1 MTTGKPQTVNTLAYF
16 ETESNLI
23 RTLLEEQSAF
33 IDTGSISALSFFN
46 GEYVD
51 FSTSQSY
58 LTRSS
63 PVYGSVAATRYRT
76 VAGSLRNT
84 DNSATLILIQTIVDP
99 DAEGIVPFIL
109 RVRSTLKRS
118 SILNYDSS
126 VTLSAYLNGGYCST
140 YDIQVRL
147 LHQLYFVV
155 SFALRYILIRS
166 CYCDLFFCLYRV
178 AGDYVRAI
186 SCDDRIHNSNRIS
199 DHRRELRQHSPT
211 SPLDSYCGDQSLL
224 DIRISGK
231 TKIFTDR
238 MLGVCER
245 VCVCACDRCRDI
257 CRNTNHSKLNDF
269 IRVDLI

>member
-16 ETESNLI
+16 QTESNLI

-33 IDTGSISALSFFN
+33 IDSGSISALSFFN

-76 VAGSLRNT
+76 VVGSLRNT
-84 DNSATLILIQTIVDP
+84 EKSASLILIQTIVDP

-118 SILNYDSS
+118 SIVNFEPSLP
-126 VTLSAYLNGGYCST
+126 LSAYLNGGYCST
-140 YDIQVRL
+140 YDIQVRS
-147 LHQLYFVV
+147 LHQLYFVLP
-155 SFALRYILIRS
+155 FALRYILTRS
-166 CYCDLFFCLYRV
+166 CCCDLFICLHHI
-178 AGDYVRAI
+178 AGDYVQAI
-186 SCDDRIHNSNRIS
+186 SSDDRIHHSNHIS
-199 DHRRELRQHSPT
+199 DHRRELRQHS
-211 SPLDSYCGDQSLL
+211 SAAPLDSYCGDQSLL

-231 TKIFTDR
+231 TKISTDL
-238 MLGVCER
+238 MLGACER
-245 VCVCACDRCRDI
+245 VCVCA
-257 CRNTNHSKLNDF
+257 
-269 IRVDLI
+269 